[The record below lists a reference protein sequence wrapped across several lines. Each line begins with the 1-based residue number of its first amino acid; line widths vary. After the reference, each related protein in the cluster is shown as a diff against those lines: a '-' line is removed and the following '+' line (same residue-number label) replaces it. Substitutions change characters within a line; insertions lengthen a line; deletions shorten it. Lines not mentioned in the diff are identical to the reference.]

1 MGVPPDVAEP
11 VLKLIPEH
19 MIHLNPPT
27 PKAVARLARRLE
39 PANIEMLMALVEAD
53 QSARPPSPGGLPPQ
67 AQEWLD
73 VARRQGVS
81 EGWPR
86 QIIEGRHIQGL
97 VPRGPAMGL
106 LVDLAADAQAAGEFD
121 DLEGGKAWVK
131 RVVDELQS
139 VAAQVPEDKRKRLTR
154 DAMIVARELSRNP
167 AQLLAEMSDHRESW
181 GDVLEEIEAI
191 PEGRQAKALKALA
204 PCLTPRDLRQAH
216 AMAMGLP
223 DPRPRGRSSRT
234 EVLKALSAQM
244 AQEGMAQEVLDSV
257 RTMRNSSA
265 RTELLQGAAF
275 SALNA
280 DRPRVALRLAQAIE
294 GKEQSRTLRD
304 LVIELETKG
313 HRNEMLAGLR
323 AMTNLHLREQVE
335 ERLGVSDVL

>member
-1 MGVPPDVAEP
+1 
-11 VLKLIPEH
+11 
-19 MIHLNPPT
+19 
-27 PKAVARLARRLE
+27 
-39 PANIEMLMALVEAD
+39 
-53 QSARPPSPGGLPPQ
+53 
-67 AQEWLD
+67 
-73 VARRQGVS
+73 
-81 EGWPR
+81 
-86 QIIEGRHIQGL
+86 
-97 VPRGPAMGL
+97 MGL

-131 RVVDELQS
+131 SVVDELQS
-139 VAAQVPEDKRKRLTR
+139 VAVQVPEDKRKRLTR
-154 DAMIVARELSRNP
+154 DAMIVARELSRDP
-167 AQLLAEMSDHRESW
+167 AQLLAEMTDHRESW

-204 PCLTPRDLRQAH
+204 PCLTPRDLRRAH
-216 AMAMGLP
+216 TMVLGLP
-223 DPRPRGRSSRT
+223 DPRPWGRSSRT

-313 HRNEMLAGLR
+313 HRNEVLAGLR
-323 AMTNLHLREQVE
+323 AMTNLHLREQVA